1 MIAKYIIALSLLVGW
16 LFVADTKA
24 MLAQTTLSAAKQVNA
39 PASIQASIIKEIGAE
54 ENTVEVVTSGNVL
67 IIARVNSNMNAS
79 THAGRDNEANVIGSL
94 VAKRIANVPK
104 FKTVVTI
111 RIEYIVRSAPTAKKE
126 VVDSIEFRKGQ
137 DGVFD
142 FHQT

>member
-1 MIAKYIIALSLLVGW
+1 M
-16 LFVADTKA
+16 
-24 MLAQTTLSAAKQVNA
+24 NA

-54 ENTVEVVTSGNVL
+54 EKTVEVVTSGNVL

-111 RIEYIVRSAPTAKKE
+111 RIQYIVDSSPTAKKE
-126 VVDSIEFRKGQ
+126 VVDSIRTFGRAKMACLIFIRREPIESHLTVSKVRLSGLGIQSEIEF
-137 DGVFD
+137 
-142 FHQT
+142 

>member
-1 MIAKYIIALSLLVGW
+1 MAKYIMALSLLFGW
-16 LFVADTKA
+16 LFVAGTTTA
-24 MLAQTTLSAAKQVNA
+24 LAQTAPPAAKQVDT
-39 PASIQASIIKEIGAE
+39 PANIQASIIKEIGAE
-54 ENTVEVVTSGNVL
+54 EKTVEVTTSGNIL

-79 THAGRDNEANVIGSL
+79 THAGRDNEAKVIGSL
-94 VAKRIANVPK
+94 VAKRIADEPE
-104 FKTVVTI
+104 FKKVVTI
-111 RIEYIVRSAPTAKKE
+111 RVEYSVLSAPAAKRK